1 MKIKNTKIIKND
13 KVIISFYE
21 KREDQRAYIIAR
33 DLTDGYNESTLY
45 TRKIRG
51 IEMAW
56 KFIEQIFNSYELKED
71 LDFNDIYKI
80 LEEKFN
86 LDVHTYCAID

>member
-1 MKIKNTKIIKND
+1 
-13 KVIISFYE
+13 
-21 KREDQRAYIIAR
+21 
-33 DLTDGYNESTLY
+33 
-45 TRKIRG
+45 
-51 IEMAW
+51 MAW